1 MLQRHLETGKN
12 VSLNDEPKI
21 RILIVEK
28 HAAVRRA
35 LSDRLSVTPHFEV
48 VASVGEPSAALPYLN
63 AGNGDVRCPKTPIV
77 VLFGLQNGTDEQ
89 LFKTIDVIRQM
100 VCLHA
105 AVIVLAPFADEVE
118 RLLLQQAGVSSY
130 LLKYIDSARLIQE
143 IETTSRRGLKSIS
156 AVSS

>member
-12 VSLNDEPKI
+12 VSPSDDPKI

-48 VASVGEPSAALPYLN
+48 MASVEEPAAALPYLD

-77 VLFGLQNGTDEQ
+77 VLFGLRNGTDEQ
-89 LFKTIDVIRQM
+89 LFKTIDIIRQM

-105 AVIVLAPFADEVE
+105 AVIILAPFADEVE

-130 LLKYIDSARLIQE
+130 LLKYIDSPKLIQE
-143 IETTSRRGLKSIS
+143 IEVTAARGLKPLS
-156 AVSS
+156 AVS